1 MEWTTSYNKNVCS
14 SLFPPYS
21 LTSKNKLF
29 FFICRGQAKHR
40 ERGWSNCFRYFSLFT
55 FLKIHL
61 FCVTVRSSIFF
72 LGSMFS
78 NRMVESTSSRMP
90 PSTNAK
96 ENKINVRYFRIPWI
110 IIDIVY
116 EDLNTRFLSF
126 SLFRSHRIVSH
137 VNAGIEINGG
147 DLRKEDRSK
156 RCDGERK
163 KRKRPKRTK
172 WNFLISLLEA
182 FYPVASK
189 TICFASSFS
198 SLSFF
203 LLLDASHFLFA
214 FTKRHFQHRH
224 TFIESTETNNE
235 KKKNETFIQSRNFWI
250 FYFSSLSSLLYS
262 LDAHLWFA
270 FVLCSGQKWFCT
282 LCIRVE
288 EFLLVAIV

>member
-1 MEWTTSYNKNVCS
+1 
-14 SLFPPYS
+14 
-21 LTSKNKLF
+21 
-29 FFICRGQAKHR
+29 
-40 ERGWSNCFRYFSLFT
+40 
-55 FLKIHL
+55 
-61 FCVTVRSSIFF
+61 
-72 LGSMFS
+72 MFS

-126 SLFRSHRIVSH
+126 PLFRSHRIVSH

-235 KKKNETFIQSRNFWI
+235 KKKRNIYSIKKLLNILFFIAI
-250 FYFSSLSSLLYS
+250 V
-262 LDAHLWFA
+262 A
-270 FVLCSGQKWFCT
+270 FVLSRCTPLIRFCT
-282 LCIRVE
+282 VLGSKMVLHFVYTRGRVSLGGNCIVWSLCNTIE
-288 EFLLVAIV
+288 